1 VNAFDVVIVGGGAA
15 GCVLAARLTENANRE
30 VLLLE
35 AGPDYTEIPPELDD
49 GLGHPPTATHN
60 WGFTSEADPI
70 SGRTLDLPRGRV
82 IGGSSTTNAA
92 FALRGHPADY
102 DGWAA
107 AGNAGW
113 SWDDVLTSFC
123 KLETDLDFGA
133 MPYHGSEGP
142 IPIRRYTGADRS
154 PAACAV
160 SDAIAQSGV
169 PSVDDHNAP
178 GAVGVGPTPVNEVGG
193 HRMGVVST
201 YLRAARGRPN
211 LTIRGNALVQDVL
224 IAGGRATGVRLHG
237 GEAIEAGQV
246 ILAGGTYASP
256 AILLRSGIGP
266 AADLKALGIDVIADL
281 DGVGR
286 SLVDHPAV
294 SIDMA
299 YARDAPPVRLMQMV
313 ATLHSESA
321 PSGSAPDLQM
331 FGVGPWPAGEMNLWV
346 LVGSVIKPRSTG
358 RLWLRSADATA
369 APHID
374 LGYYTD
380 ASDMPRHVEVL
391 RRVREVTLS
400 PDVVKLTKEVLAGP
414 ASDSDADLE
423 DYIRASCWTYHHP
436 VGTCAMGSVVDERGR
451 VRGVESL
458 SVIDASIMPSIPSAN
473 THLPTVMIAEH
484 LATTAAIGGSEP
496 SG

>member
-1 VNAFDVVIVGGGAA
+1 MNAFDVVIVGGGAA
-15 GCVLAARLTENANRE
+15 GCVLAARLTENPDVT

-35 AGPDYTEIPPELDD
+35 AGPDYTEVPPELDD
-49 GLGHPPTATHN
+49 GLGHPPTGSHN
-60 WGFTSEADPI
+60 WGFTTEPDPDT
-70 SGRTLDLPRGRV
+70 GRTLDLPRGRV

-113 SWDDVLTSFC
+113 SWDEVLPSFC
-123 KLETDLDFGA
+123 KLENDLDFGA
-133 MPYHGSEGP
+133 EPYHGSDGP

-160 SDAIAQSGV
+160 HNAIAASGV
-169 PSVDDHNAP
+169 PTVDDHNAP
-178 GAVGVGPTPVNEVGG
+178 GALGVGPTPVNEVGG
-193 HRMGVVST
+193 HRMGVAST

-211 LTIRGNALVQDVL
+211 LTIRGDALVQDVV
-224 IAGGRATGVRLHG
+224 IAGGRATGARLHDG
-237 GEAIEAGQV
+237 AVINGGQV
-246 ILAGGTYASP
+246 VLSAGTYGSP
-256 AILLRSGIGP
+256 AILLRSGVGP

-281 DGVGR
+281 AGVGR
-286 SLVDHPAV
+286 NLVDHPAV

-299 YARDAPPVRLMQMV
+299 YAGDAPPVRLMQMV

-331 FGVGPWPAGEMNLWV
+331 FGVGPWSAGDLNIWV
-346 LVGSVIKPRSTG
+346 VVGSVIKPRSTG
-358 RLWLRSADATA
+358 RLWLRSADATD

-374 LGYYTD
+374 LGYYAD
-380 ASDMPRHVEVL
+380 ARDMPRHVEVL

-400 PDVVKLTKEVLAGP
+400 PDVAALTNEVLAGP

-436 VGTCAMGSVVDERGR
+436 VGTCAMGSVVDARGR
-451 VRGVESL
+451 VHGIDRL
-458 SVIDASIMPSIPSAN
+458 SVIDASIMPDIPSAN
-473 THLPTVMIAEH
+473 THLPTVMVAEH
-484 LATTAAIGGSEP
+484 LVRSVL
-496 SG
+496 